1 MKYYKLKAEKKYRR
15 ERKKAMLKLGLD
27 PEDPA
32 SDQIVEEMKIEESEK
47 DEEEESGSED
57 DKGSE
62 IEITSDMDIFDI
74 IKLSKSK
81 ES

>member
-1 MKYYKLKAEKKYRR
+1 MKYYKLKAEMKYQR

-27 PEDPA
+27 PKDPA
-32 SDQIVEEMKIEESEK
+32 SDLMIEEMQIEESEK
-47 DEEEESGSED
+47 DEEESGSED

-62 IEITSDMDIFDI
+62 MEITSDMDIFDI
-74 IKLSKSK
+74 IKLSKEK